1 MPVRKVFE
9 PAVTV
14 GQGFV
19 GGVERFDNG
28 QQVAMVI
35 HQLELD
41 GAEVVGVAR
50 DRESGRGGDAGRNDR
65 LQPVPLRQLRGQIT
79 GRIAQRHEG
88 GELVYSYAGGVG
100 TRSGDTTDVNNLVKA
115 ALYNRAALSRTQKN
129 EAGAAAGFAELA
141 AKFPED
147 QTIQIMGAESL
158 VIDTKDYAGALTALA
173 KIPQPADT
181 ARTYRRYLLAK
192 VDAYIG
198 AGKKDSAKA
207 ILEPLVAKAPN
218 NKALQTRME
227 KLK

>member
-1 MPVRKVFE
+1 LKYDDVMNDQRKVVFE
-9 PAVTV
+9 QRREFMGEADVQSIIAEMRHGVIDDCIARHIPEGAYPEQWNVDGLAQDV
-14 GQGFV
+14 IRYFNLDLPIADWAKEEGIAEDGLRERIRQAGKRFHANDNISEFIRSD
-19 GGVERFDNG
+19 VERE
-28 QQVAMVI
+28 A
-35 HQLELD
+35 LKK
-41 GAEVVGVAR
+41 EV
-50 DRESGRGGDAGRNDR
+50 E
-65 LQPVPLRQLRGQIT
+65 
-79 GRIAQRHEG
+79 
-88 GELVYSYAGGVG
+88 
-100 TRSGDTTDVNNLVKA
+100 TRVQSL
-115 ALYNRAALSRTQKN
+115 L
-129 EAGAAAGFAELA
+129 
-141 AKFPED
+141 
-147 QTIQIMGAESL
+147 ESL